1 MKKIGMLMGFS
12 VLLTA
17 CSAQYTSNG
26 EQRYLKSR
34 NGVNLVIPPP
44 LTSANNSH
52 FYDLPPQNQDAQVSI
67 EPPVS
72 V

>member
-34 NGVNLVIPPP
+34 NGPQIVVPST
-44 LTSANNSH
+44 LTVANISN
-52 FYDLPPQNQDAQVSI
+52 FYDLPAQNQDARISDLVPSG
-67 EPPVS
+67 
-72 V
+72 

>member
-34 NGVNLVIPPP
+34 NGPQIVVPSP
-44 LTSANNSH
+44 LTVANISN
-52 FYDLPPQNQDAQVSI
+52 FYDLPAQNQDARISDLVPSG
-67 EPPVS
+67 
-72 V
+72 